1 MCSPQMPLKISAELE
16 LLSLTVG
23 EDQSYTHHP
32 QGGADVSRDG
42 IDLSLS
48 ESHLTLQTMM
58 LHVAI
63 ATYLIYFN
71 IRM

>member
-1 MCSPQMPLKISAELE
+1 MPLKVFVKLE
-16 LLSLTVG
+16 LLLLTVG

-48 ESHLTLQTMM
+48 ESHLTLQIMM
-58 LHVAI
+58 V
-63 ATYLIYFN
+63 
-71 IRM
+71 

>member
-1 MCSPQMPLKISAELE
+1 MPLKISAELE

-58 LHVAI
+58 L
-63 ATYLIYFN
+63 
-71 IRM
+71 